1 MAGMKRRIIV
11 SVVVAGLLIPY
22 AREAWAH
29 DGGLDRHGCHNV
41 TATGEYHCHR
51 GEDDEDKTTALLVAA
66 GVVVVL
72 VAATLYWLNK
82 KKAPSAMLA
91 EEWGLS
97 AKGCNCKT

>member
-29 DGGLDRHGCHNV
+29 IGGLDRHGCHNV

-51 GEDDEDKTTALLVAA
+51 GEDDEDKTTALLAAA